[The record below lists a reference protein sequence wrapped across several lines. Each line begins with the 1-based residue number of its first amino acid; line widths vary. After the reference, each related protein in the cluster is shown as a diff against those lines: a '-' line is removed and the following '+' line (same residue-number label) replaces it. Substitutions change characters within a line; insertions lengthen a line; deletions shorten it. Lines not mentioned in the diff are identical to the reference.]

1 MDDTMLG
8 YVARTT
14 AIDKMIDALAHSDNP
29 NNEDLQYEVQES
41 AGIWFKDMTTDE
53 TEYIVNQ
60 VNKRWYWYH

>member
-8 YVARTT
+8 YIARTT
-14 AIDKMIDALAHSDNP
+14 AIDEIIDTLAHSDNP

-41 AGIWFKDMTTDE
+41 AGIWFKDMTADE

-60 VNKRWYWYH
+60 VNKKWHWYH